1 MQSPSVLDQVHSHTR
16 ETALIPVVDA
26 SRPNPGVDWRET
38 CWFLKREEDDL
49 AGYLF
54 AQDYE
59 LREGSD

>member
-1 MQSPSVLDQVHSHTR
+1 MQSLTAQEPINRHTQG
-16 ETALIPVVDA
+16 TV
-26 SRPNPGVDWRET
+26 SNPRLHAGLNDGVDWRET
-38 CWFLKREEDDL
+38 GWFLKHEEDEL